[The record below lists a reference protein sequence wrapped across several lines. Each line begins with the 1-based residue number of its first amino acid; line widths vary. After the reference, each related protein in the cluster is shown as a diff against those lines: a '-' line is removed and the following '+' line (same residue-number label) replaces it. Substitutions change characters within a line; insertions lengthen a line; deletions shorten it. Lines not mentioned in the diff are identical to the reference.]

1 MKEKA
6 IIEEE
11 KIKVAKLAEIE
22 KEKMKEEIQMMLE
35 EERVKAKEEKEALRA
50 QMMSQASEIEERERT
65 KLEEERVKARE
76 EKEALRA
83 QMMSQASE
91 IEERERTKLEEE
103 RVKAREEKEALRAQM
118 MSQASEIEERERT
131 KLEEERVK
139 AREEKEALRAQMM
152 SQASESEEQR
162 VKASLEMERI
172 LDDLRIQVTQL
183 HFERNMASVCDFPS
197 TFLRHVEDVSSTEVR
212 VVYSSTP
219 HRGISNSPKWRSN
232 NDVSRIRCDIESS
245 SVAGDWTN
253 RISLESSPGVSEME
267 DTEPLTPLYSHTPL
281 EFSPR
286 NQLIGDNS
294 RNQSPGSRSIT
305 GASNNFSDL
314 DTNGDRCSYER

>member
-50 QMMSQASEIEERERT
+50 QMMSQASESEERERT

-76 EKEALRA
+76 EKEAL
-83 QMMSQASE
+83 Q
-91 IEERERTKLEEE
+91 
-103 RVKAREEKEALRAQM
+103 
-118 MSQASEIEERERT
+118 
-131 KLEEERVK
+131 
-139 AREEKEALRAQMM
+139 AQMM

-162 VKASLEMERI
+162 AKTSLEMERI

-197 TFLRHVEDVSSTEVR
+197 TFLRHVEDVSSSEVR

-267 DTEPLTPLYSHTPL
+267 DTEPLTPLYSHTLL

>member
-22 KEKMKEEIQMMLE
+22 KEKMKEEIQM
-35 EERVKAKEEKEALRA
+35 
-50 QMMSQASEIEERERT
+50 I
-65 KLEEERVKARE
+65 
-76 EKEALRA
+76 
-83 QMMSQASE
+83 
-91 IEERERTKLEEE
+91 LEEE

-152 SQASESEEQR
+152 SQASESEERERTKLEEER
-162 VKASLEMERI
+162 VKAREEKEALQAQMMSQASESEEQRAKTSLEMERI

-197 TFLRHVEDVSSTEVR
+197 TFLRHVEDVSSSEVR

-267 DTEPLTPLYSHTPL
+267 DTEPLTPLYSHTLL

>member
-22 KEKMKEEIQMMLE
+22 KEKMKEEIQMMLD
-35 EERVKAKEEKEALRA
+35 EERVKAK
-50 QMMSQASEIEERERT
+50 
-65 KLEEERVKARE
+65 
-76 EKEALRA
+76 
-83 QMMSQASE
+83 
-91 IEERERTKLEEE
+91 
-103 RVKAREEKEALRAQM
+103 
-118 MSQASEIEERERT
+118 
-131 KLEEERVK
+131 
-139 AREEKEALRAQMM
+139 EEKEALRAQMM

-197 TFLRHVEDVSSTEVR
+197 TFLRHVEDVSSSEVR

-267 DTEPLTPLYSHTPL
+267 DTEPLTPLYSHTLL